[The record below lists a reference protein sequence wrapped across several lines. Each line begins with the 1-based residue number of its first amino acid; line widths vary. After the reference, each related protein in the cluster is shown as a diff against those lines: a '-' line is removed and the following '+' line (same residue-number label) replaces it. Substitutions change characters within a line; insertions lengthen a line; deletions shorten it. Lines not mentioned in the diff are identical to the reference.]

1 MTSQCEECQQIK
13 PHFVRSNDA
22 RLIKATQAF
31 ERLNLDFKGR
41 LPSASSNKSF
51 RTVVDGCSIFPFAFP
66 CSDTTAKT
74 VIQCLT
80 QLFSIFGMCSYI
92 HSDRWSSLQSHELKS
107 WLHSHGVDT
116 SRTTSFQPQGK
127 WAMREIQRYYMESC
141 TMLAEVQA
149 APSDSLEDTLSDALH
164 PIRSSLCTS
173 TNCTPHERMFHHA
186 RRSVNGTSIPS
197 WLKPGPIYVKRHVRN
212 KDESLVDE
220 AELLEISPS
229 YAHVHLKDGRETT
242 VLIRD
247 LSPRSV
253 RDASPPSVPVPSP
266 RCDDRPPD
274 DSSTSNEEDKEDTVS
289 TENSSA
295 DYET

>member
-1 MTSQCEECQQIK
+1 
-13 PHFVRSNDA
+13 
-22 RLIKATQAF
+22 
-31 ERLNLDFKGR
+31 
-41 LPSASSNKSF
+41 
-51 RTVVDGCSIFPFAFP
+51 
-66 CSDTTAKT
+66 
-74 VIQCLT
+74 
-80 QLFSIFGMCSYI
+80 
-92 HSDRWSSLQSHELKS
+92 
-107 WLHSHGVDT
+107 
-116 SRTTSFQPQGK
+116 
-127 WAMREIQRYYMESC
+127 MREIQRYYMESYMKSRQLPL
-141 TMLAEVQA
+141 TLW
-149 APSDSLEDTLSDALH
+149 EDTLSNALH
-164 PIRSSLCTS
+164 SVRSLCTS
-173 TNCTPHERMFHHA
+173 TNCTPHETMFHHA

-289 TENSSA
+289 TDNSSA